1 VSAEAKPEASASL
14 HKDWWLRA
22 LAVFQAPR
30 PVFAALRN
38 ESEED
43 MGAREEPVL
52 ALIVLAGIAG
62 ILLAPASGRL
72 LDEELVRD
80 SIPVL
85 AVLVFLA
92 GAIYGFVTYWVGG
105 AALYVGL
112 RGAGSRGS
120 YRRARHVVAF
130 SAAPMVLGLVLVWP
144 VRLLVYGLDSFRT
157 GGADDGLGPTLF
169 DLASTGFVLWSLGL
183 LVYGLAVVERWRVGR
198 AAVAVALALLA
209 VLVLA
214 FPFVVTVASR

>member
-1 VSAEAKPEASASL
+1 MSAEAQPEATPSRQ
-14 HKDWWLRA
+14 KEWWLRA

-30 PVFAALRN
+30 AVFAALRDQ
-38 ESEED
+38 SEED
-43 MGAREEPVL
+43 MNAREEPVL

-62 ILLAPASGRL
+62 ILLAPATGRL
-72 LDEELVRD
+72 LDEDLVRD

-85 AVLVFLA
+85 GVLLFLS
-92 GAIYGFVTYWVGG
+92 GAIYGIVTYWVGG

-112 RGAGSRGS
+112 RGAGSQGS
-120 YRRARHVVAF
+120 YRRTRHVFAF
-130 SAAPMVLGLVLVWP
+130 SVAPMVLGLVLVWP
-144 VRLLVYGLDSFRT
+144 ARLLVYGLDSFRT
-157 GGADDGLGPTLF
+157 GGADEGLGPRLF

-183 LVYGLAVVERWRVGR
+183 LVYGLAVVERWRPGR
-198 AAVAVALALLA
+198 ALVAVALALLA